1 MDLRYIL
8 DNKVQKT
15 FVSKRIDAAQMKI
28 FILTCTYSYLFI
40 HLFDMKVCDTIK
52 QWTNSE
58 PVLLARD

>member
-15 FVSKRIDAAQMKI
+15 FVSKRMEATQMKI

-40 HLFDMKVCDTIK
+40 HLFDMKVSDTIK
-52 QWTNSE
+52 QWTGSE
-58 PVLLARD
+58 PILLTRD